1 MMNELATVAQA
12 LVSGGRGILP
22 IDAPPKTCNARFI
35 GFAIAPTEENRRAY
49 REFVVTAPGIERYV
63 GGMTLDHEAMRQ
75 TDADGRRFVDILRGR
90 GIVPGVTVEGGSAP
104 LPFSPGESVVEG
116 LDGLRGRLV
125 EYAALGAGFAKRRAT
140 FGISEVGGETPS
152 DRAIA
157 ANAHALAR
165 FAALAQECGIVPIL
179 EPEVLAEGDHDI
191 ARCAGAT
198 ERVLR
203 RLFAELAEA
212 GVALE
217 AMVLQPNMVAP
228 GGASSQRVETAD
240 VVAATLRVLGTTVP
254 VAVAGIAFIA
264 GAEDDRVARERL
276 CSLNKTMP
284 RRRPWPLTFSY
295 GGALQQSVLAAWGGR
310 ADRVLEAQRILVHHA
325 YCSGLAAC
333 GAYTVKIED
342 LLETFAVPIAA

>member
-1 MMNELATVAQA
+1 MMNDLATVAQA

-22 IDAPPKTCNARFI
+22 IDAPAKTCSARFVDF
-35 GFAIAPTEENRRAY
+35 GIAPTAENRRAY
-49 REFVVTAPGIERYV
+49 RELVVTAAGIDRYV
-63 GGMTLDHEAMRQ
+63 GGMTLDHEALRQ
-75 TDADGRRFVDILRGR
+75 TDADGRRFVEILRER
-90 GIVPGVTVEGGSAP
+90 GIVPGVSVEAASTP
-104 LPFSPGESVVEG
+104 LAFSPGETIVEG

-125 EYAALGAGFAKRRAT
+125 ECAALGAGFAKRRAT
-140 FGISEVGGETPS
+140 FRISEVGGETPS

-179 EPEVLAEGDHDI
+179 VPEVLAEGDHDI
-191 ARCAGAT
+191 ARCAQVT

-212 GVALE
+212 GVALD
-217 AMVLQPNMVAP
+217 AMVLQATMVSP
-228 GGASSQRVETAD
+228 GAASAQRVETAD
-240 VVAATLRVLGTTVP
+240 VVAATLRVLGATVP
-254 VAVAGIAFIA
+254 VALAGIAFIA
-264 GAEDDRVARERL
+264 DDADGRIARERL

-295 GGALQQSVLAAWGGR
+295 GSALQQPVLQAWGGR
-310 ADRVLEAQRILVHHA
+310 SDRVLEAQRILVHHA

-333 GAYTVKIED
+333 GAYTVTVED

>member
-1 MMNELATVAQA
+1 MMNDLATVAQA

-22 IDAPPKTCNARFI
+22 VDAPPKSCNARFI

-49 REFVVTAPGIERYV
+49 RELVVTAPGLERYV
-63 GGMTLDHEAMRQ
+63 GGVTLDHEAMRQ
-75 TDADGRRFVDILRGR
+75 TDADGRRFVDILRQR
-90 GIVPGVTVEGGSAP
+90 GIVPGVTVESVSAP

-140 FGISEVGGETPS
+140 FRISEVGGETPS

-165 FAALAQECGIVPIL
+165 FAALAQECGIVPVL
-179 EPEVLAEGDHDI
+179 EPDVLAEGDHDI
-191 ARCAGAT
+191 ARCANAT

-217 AMVLQPNMVAP
+217 AMVLQPNMVTP
-228 GGASSQRVETAD
+228 GGASAQRVETAD
-240 VVAATLRVLGTTVP
+240 VVAATLRVLGATAP
-254 VAVAGIAFIA
+254 VALAGIAFNA
-264 GAEDDRVARERL
+264 GAEEDRVARERL
-276 CSLNKTMP
+276 CSLNKAMP

-295 GGALQQSVLAAWGGR
+295 GGSLQQSVLAAWGGR
-310 ADRVLEAQRILVHHA
+310 AGRVLQAQRILVHHA

-333 GAYTVKIED
+333 GAYTVKVED
-342 LLETFAVPIAA
+342 LVETFAIPIAA

>member
-1 MMNELATVAQA
+1 MMNDLATVAQA

-22 IDAPPKTCNARFI
+22 VDAPPKTCNARFI

-49 REFVVTAPGIERYV
+49 RELVVTAPGIERYV

-75 TDADGRRFVDILRGR
+75 TDADGRRFVDILRRR
-90 GIVPGVTVEGGSAP
+90 GIVPGVTVESASAP
-104 LPFSPGESVVEG
+104 LPFSPGETVVEG

-140 FGISEVGGETPS
+140 FRISEVGGETPS

-165 FAALAQECGIVPIL
+165 FAALAQDCGIVPIL
-179 EPEVLAEGDHDI
+179 EPEVLADGDHDI
-191 ARCAGAT
+191 ARCAAAT

-217 AMVLQPNMVAP
+217 AMVLQANMVAP
-228 GGASSQRVETAD
+228 GGASAQRVETAD

-254 VAVAGIAFIA
+254 VALAGIAFI
-264 GAEDDRVARERL
+264 GGEDDRVARERL

-295 GGALQQSVLAAWGGR
+295 GGALQQSVLAAWAGR
-310 ADRVLEAQRILVHHA
+310 ADRVHEAQRILVHHA

-333 GAYTVKIED
+333 GAYTVKVED
-342 LLETFAVPIAA
+342 LLETFAVLIAA

>member
-1 MMNELATVAQA
+1 
-12 LVSGGRGILP
+12 
-22 IDAPPKTCNARFI
+22 
-35 GFAIAPTEENRRAY
+35 
-49 REFVVTAPGIERYV
+49 
-63 GGMTLDHEAMRQ
+63 MRQ
-75 TDADGRRFVDILRGR
+75 TDADGRRFVEILRGR
-90 GIVPGVTVEGGSAP
+90 GIVPGVSIENESSP
-104 LPFSPGESVVEG
+104 LAFSPGETVVEG
-116 LDGLRGRLV
+116 LDGLRGRLA
-125 EYAALGAGFAKRRAT
+125 EYAALGAGFARRRAT
-140 FGISEVGGETPS
+140 FRISEVGLETPS
-152 DRAIA
+152 ERAIA

-179 EPEVLAEGDHDI
+179 EPEVLADGDHDI

-217 AMVLQPNMVAP
+217 AMVLQPNMVSP
-228 GGASSQRVETAD
+228 GGASAQRVETAD

-264 GAEDDRVARERL
+264 GAEHDRIARERL

-295 GGALQQSVLAAWGGR
+295 GGSLQQSVLEAWGGR
-310 ADRVLEAQRILVHHA
+310 PERAGEAQRILVHHA

-333 GAYTVKIED
+333 GAYTAKVEEQR
-342 LLETFAVPIAA
+342 ETFAVPIAA